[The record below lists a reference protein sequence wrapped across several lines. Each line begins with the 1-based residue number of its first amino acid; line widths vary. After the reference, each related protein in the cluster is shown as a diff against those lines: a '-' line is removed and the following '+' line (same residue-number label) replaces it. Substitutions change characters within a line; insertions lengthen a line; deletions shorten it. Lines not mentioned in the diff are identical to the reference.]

1 MKNISTLVEDIH
13 SVVDGTRDGPFP
25 TEMAM
30 QVGESYKRQVLTKRE
45 ERKRDEKTF
54 YFSELGDPCVRRM
67 WYKYHRPDIGEA
79 IPPVTRIKFIYGD
92 MLESLV
98 LQLARDAGH
107 SVTNEQEVVEY
118 VHVDSGWRVRGR
130 IDAIIDNVVV
140 DVKSVTKFSQMKFD
154 DGLKDDPF
162 GYLGQL
168 NGYASVLKSKDM
180 GFLTI
185 QKELGHISYYPFTQD
200 DKDFGH
206 TFARAV
212 LAVDRDSPGTV
223 TMPTLP
229 QSKTSKNEK
238 LCSTCSYCPYKKECF
253 PEVRA
258 FSYAGKVEWLTK
270 VVDTPRVPELHI
282 T

>member
-1 MKNISTLVEDIH
+1 LKNISTLVEDIH
-13 SVVDGTRDGPFP
+13 SRLNDAIDLP
-25 TEMAM
+25 TPLDMATDIAM
-30 QVGESYKRQVLTKRE
+30 NYKRQLSPRE
-45 ERKRDEKTF
+45 EKKRDEKTL
-54 YFSELGDPCVRRM
+54 YFSEMSDPCVRKM
-67 WYKYHRPDIGEA
+67 WYKYHRPDLGEA
-79 IPPVTRIKFIYGD
+79 LSPVTRIKFIYGD

-118 VHVDSGWRVRGR
+118 VHADSGWRVRGR
-130 IDAIIDNVVV
+130 LDAIIDNVVV

-162 GYLGQL
+162 GYYGQL
-168 NGYASVLKSKDM
+168 NGYATVLKSPNM

-200 DKDFGH
+200 TNDFAH
-206 TFARAV
+206 TFARARH
-212 LAVDRDSPGTV
+212 AVDRDQAIDEKL
-223 TMPTLP
+223 PTLP

-238 LCSTCSYCPYKKECF
+238 LCSTCGYCPYKKECF

-270 VVDTPRVPELHI
+270 VVDVPRVPEI
-282 T
+282 TT